1 MRFASEPASRTDH
14 RMKTRLAAAPK
25 ARRLALASFMIAA
38 GSLAIAGLPAVAH
51 SKVYHARDEAIALA
65 FPDAERVEARDIVL
79 TDDQKNRIQKLA
91 KAPLDSS
98 LVTLY
103 VGWRAG
109 SPFAYALFDTHTVR
123 THPETFLVVISPQGS
138 VVASHVCAFHEP
150 EDYLP
155 PRRWLDRFN
164 DRKLDDDLQIGRD
177 VYSITG
183 STLSARAVTSGI
195 RRALAI
201 WTVVIGSN

>member
-1 MRFASEPASRTDH
+1 VPASPTERS
-14 RMKTRLAAAPK
+14 R
-25 ARRLALASFMIAA
+25 RRLALAAFVIAV
-38 GSLAIAGLPAVAH
+38 GSLAIAGLPAVA
-51 SKVYHARDEAIALA
+51 SAKVYHARDEALALA
-65 FPDAERVEARDIVL
+65 FPDAERVEARDFVV
-79 TDDQKNRIQKLA
+79 TGEQKERIQQLA
-91 KAPLDSS
+91 RAPLDSN
-98 LVTLY
+98 LVTIY

-109 SPFAYALFDTHTVR
+109 EPFAYALFDTHTVR
-123 THPETFLVVISPQGS
+123 THPETFLVVISPEGA
-138 VVASHVCAFHEP
+138 VLASHILAFHEP

-164 DRKLDDDLQIGRD
+164 DRKLDEDLQIGRE

-201 WTVVIGSN
+201 WAVLVESP

>member
-1 MRFASEPASRTDH
+1 V
-14 RMKTRLAAAPK
+14 
-25 ARRLALASFMIAA
+25 ARRLALASFVIAA
-38 GSLAIAGLPAVAH
+38 GSLAIAGLPAVA
-51 SKVYHARDEAIALA
+51 SAKVYHARDEALTLA
-65 FPDAERVEARDIVL
+65 FPDAERVEARDVVV
-79 TDDQKNRIQKLA
+79 TAEQKERIQKLA

-103 VGWRAG
+103 VGWKGGA
-109 SPFAYALFDTHTVR
+109 PFAYALFDTHTVR

-138 VVASHVCAFHEP
+138 VLASHILAFHEP

-164 DRKLDDDLQIGRD
+164 DRVLDDDLQIGRD
-177 VYSITG
+177 VSSITG
-183 STLSARAVTSGI
+183 STLSARAVTLGV

-201 WTVVIGSN
+201 WTVVVGGN